1 METVLQN
8 VRSVLFLWAKTVFLS
23 LITKNAWAAENVLK
37 PVLKNLSQS
46 GMQIQKV
53 LLHCAQITATINR
66 RLERTVLPAAS
77 NAECVPENVLSSALM
92 FLAEFLKSTI
102 QNVQVA
108 ANV

>member
-23 LITKNAWAAENVLK
+23 LITKNAWAAENALK
-37 PVLKNLSQS
+37 PVLKNLYQS

-66 RLERTVLPAAS
+66 RLERTVLPAAL
-77 NAECVPENVLSSALM
+77 NAECAPGNVLSSALM